1 MRETGYYWVY
11 SPFAAYNLNWQVGHY
26 DAEYRRV
33 IVCGCLTEYQA
44 DKIVFGERV
53 LRKVW

>member
-1 MRETGYYWVY
+1 MRESGYYWVY
-11 SPFAAYNLNWQVGHY
+11 SPFGSYNLEWQIGHY

-44 DKIVFGERV
+44 DKIVLGERV
-53 LRKVW
+53 TRKV